1 MLNPRQSAMIQDA
14 GYQAGSFIA
23 NRCYGSCFF
32 QMFFDL
38 LNSIG
43 GRDFQTMPAM
53 TYCNYCHYRKFC
65 AS

>member
-14 GYQAGSFIA
+14 GYQAESFIA

-43 GRDFQTMPAM
+43 GRDFQTG
-53 TYCNYCHYRKFC
+53 
-65 AS
+65 ASNDLL